1 MSTIGPISFSM
12 TVPQHD
18 DDAVHE
24 APMRF
29 LEGTPRRNPRPSPT
43 WKSSDTYYKRL
54 SVQTVE
60 IPGPHS
66 QGDDPKHVAGLRW
79 PGITRR
85 NRRA

>member
-29 LEGTPRRNPRPSPT
+29 LEGTGGSPRSQVDRGRQNRLYLEME
-43 WKSSDTYYKRL
+43 SSVDDSFLKTPAWEKLRKR
-54 SVQTVE
+54 
-60 IPGPHS
+60 
-66 QGDDPKHVAGLRW
+66 W
-79 PGITRR
+79 
-85 NRRA
+85 